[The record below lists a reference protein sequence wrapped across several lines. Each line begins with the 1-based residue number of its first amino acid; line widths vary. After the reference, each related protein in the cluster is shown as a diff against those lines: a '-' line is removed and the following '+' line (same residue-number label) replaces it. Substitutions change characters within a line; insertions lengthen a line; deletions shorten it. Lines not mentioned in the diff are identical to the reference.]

1 MYIYIYT
8 DIYLNEKLLQ
18 NQYQFYLFIDGARK
32 NKVLTYEITLS
43 DSQARREK
51 AAKPPT

>member
-1 MYIYIYT
+1 MSVPT
-8 DIYLNEKLLQ
+8 DHIVP
-18 NQYQFYLFIDGARK
+18 RK